1 MKQIDSCPMECCYL
15 SMSFMLSCTGQEK
28 GIPRIGLV
36 QKAIEFCGI
45 EARKVLLDHL

>member
-1 MKQIDSCPMECCYL
+1 MKQIDSCPMECGYL
-15 SMSFMLSCTGQEK
+15 VMSFILSSTGQEK
-28 GIPRIGLV
+28 AIARIGLV